1 MQVLQHKESLLKE
14 TVFNPMLACLTFD
27 ANASHFTLASRSNGV
42 HHSVFPGEKLEFSC
56 TKPNKHNI
64 MTGKY
69 QEKQENKR
77 FAALT
82 LPAQSSVDI
91 PISL

>member
-1 MQVLQHKESLLKE
+1 
-14 TVFNPMLACLTFD
+14 MLACLEFD
-27 ANASHFTLASRSNGV
+27 ANAAHFTSASRSNGI
-42 HHSVFPGEKLEFSC
+42 HHTVFPGEKLEFSC
-56 TKPNKHNI
+56 TKKNKQNI
-64 MTGKY
+64 MAGKY
-69 QEKQENKR
+69 QEKQENKC